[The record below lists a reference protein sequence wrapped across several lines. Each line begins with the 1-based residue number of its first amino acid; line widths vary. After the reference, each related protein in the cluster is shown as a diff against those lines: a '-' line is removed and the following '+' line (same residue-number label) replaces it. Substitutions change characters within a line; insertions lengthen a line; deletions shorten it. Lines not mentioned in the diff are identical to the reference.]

1 MFRSMCIS
9 VLIIAGATVLALGA
23 RSRPAGRTGRPDSK
37 IVVIAHRGANKFA
50 PENTL
55 AAFRKAIELGCDY
68 FELDV
73 RRTKDGQ
80 LVLMHDGSVDRTTN
94 GTGSVVD
101 MTLAEIRALD
111 AGIKRGEQWKGEKV
125 PTFEEALTMSKGK
138 IKVYV
143 DNKAGP
149 PAEVLRDIEKHGML
163 NQVVVYGGAE
173 SLREFKK
180 LKPKVWIMPDHP
192 RNIERLKA
200 LIEDLKPETI
210 DGNLRSWTA
219 EQVKVCHDLGTQV
232 WVDNLGEND
241 NEIGFE
247 KALAMGVD
255 AIQTDKPDLL
265 IQYLKSKGRR

>member
-1 MFRSMCIS
+1 MFRSVCIL
-9 VLIIAGATVLALGA
+9 VLVVSGATTVALGA
-23 RSRPAGRTGRPDSK
+23 RSGHHAATGKPDSR

-111 AGIKRGEQWKGEKV
+111 AGTKRGEQWKGEKV

-138 IKVYV
+138 IKV
-143 DNKAGP
+143 
-149 PAEVLRDIEKHGML
+149 
-163 NQVVVYGGAE
+163 
-173 SLREFKK
+173 
-180 LKPKVWIMPDHP
+180 
-192 RNIERLKA
+192 
-200 LIEDLKPETI
+200 
-210 DGNLRSWTA
+210 
-219 EQVKVCHDLGTQV
+219 
-232 WVDNLGEND
+232 
-241 NEIGFE
+241 
-247 KALAMGVD
+247 
-255 AIQTDKPDLL
+255 
-265 IQYLKSKGRR
+265 